1 MALNILKKL
10 LCQLILLLI
19 SLTITNVAFSQES
32 DSTKQDVH
40 FRGSASVT
48 NNGFSF
54 IPTFSLGK
62 PAMIVDLSV
71 GKRFSFDPQFRFH
84 LEGLKPWSFIFIWRY
99 KWIQTERF
107 QVKPGIHL
115 PVIAF
120 RTRAV
125 GAKGGKYEEVYAQR
139 YFSPELTTAYT
150 LTKNVSFGTV
160 YLYGVGLEEENQSK
174 HTHFFSLRS
183 SLSNIPI
190 SKKVLMRW
198 DPQVYYLR
206 VDRNDGYYVSHSLTL
221 GVKDFPLLL
230 SGTMNKAIKTK
241 LQSRDFDW
249 NISLIY
255 AFHKILEKK

>member
-1 MALNILKKL
+1 MVLNILKKL

-19 SLTITNVAFSQES
+19 SLTITNVAFSQET
-32 DSTKQDVH
+32 DSTKQNVH
-40 FRGSASVT
+40 FRGFVSVT

-71 GKRFSFDPQFRFH
+71 GKRFSFDPQFRFD
-84 LEGLKPWSFIFIWRY
+84 LVGLKPWSFIFIWRY
-99 KWIQTERF
+99 KLIQTERF

-125 GAKGGKYEEVYAQR
+125 GANGGKYEEVYAQR
-139 YFSPELTTAYT
+139 YFTPELKTAYT
-150 LTKNVSFGTV
+150 LAKNVSLGAV
-160 YLYGVGLEEENQSK
+160 YIYGIGLEEANQSK

-190 SKKVLMRW
+190 SKKVFMRL
-198 DPQVYYLR
+198 DPQVYYLK
-206 VDRNDGYYVSHSLTL
+206 VDRNDGYYVAHSLTL
-221 GVKDFPLLL
+221 GVKNFPLLL
-230 SGTMNKAIKTK
+230 SCTMNKAIKTN
-241 LQSRDFDW
+241 LPSRDFDW

-255 AFHKILEKK
+255 TFNNELVKK